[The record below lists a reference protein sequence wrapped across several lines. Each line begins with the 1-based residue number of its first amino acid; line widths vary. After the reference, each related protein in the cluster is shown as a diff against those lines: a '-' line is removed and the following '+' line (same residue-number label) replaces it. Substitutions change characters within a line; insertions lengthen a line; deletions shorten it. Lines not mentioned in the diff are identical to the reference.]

1 MSPTLIL
8 ASGSAIR
15 AQLLSNA
22 GLTFRQT
29 SPDVDEAMIKSEL
42 LRDSATPD
50 QIASRLA
57 QAKASAVS
65 DVSGYVL
72 GSDQVLVVDGEL
84 FSKPTTPAEAVA
96 QLSQM
101 RAARQHRL
109 HTAAAIVRGG
119 TLVWSHVDQVTLT
132 LRPFSDAYLEGY
144 VARNWDE
151 IRYCVGAY
159 KLEEEGARLFEAI
172 DGDYFHVLGL
182 PLLEIIG
189 FLISEGVIEG

>member
-72 GSDQVLVVDGEL
+72 GSDQVLEVDGEL

-119 TLVWSHVDQVTLT
+119 TLVWSYVDQVTLT

-144 VARNWDE
+144 VARNWEE

-172 DGDYFHVLGL
+172 NGDYFHVLGL

>member
-72 GSDQVLVVDGEL
+72 GSDQVLEVDGEL

-109 HTAAAIVRGG
+109 HTAAAIVRAG

>member
-72 GSDQVLVVDGEL
+72 GSDQVLEVDGEL
-84 FSKPTTPAEAVA
+84 LSKPATPAEAVA